1 MKFSM
6 AASVIHERR
15 TDAIVSYGL
24 LILSVIFALF
34 PIAWMLSTSLKSEA
48 EALNLPISWIPKQ
61 FTLQAYGDMWT
72 LKPFATYFW
81 NSIVVSGVTAVLSTV
96 VGALAG
102 YGFSRFQFRGRTSLL
117 AFFLVTQMISGVLVI
132 GPYFQ
137 ILAALNLYNTLTG
150 LIIAYVTI
158 CLPFAAWMSKGY
170 FDSIP
175 KELDEAG
182 LVDGA
187 SRLQIFVRIICPI
200 ALPGTVSTLLFA
212 FLLAWQ
218 SSELQNLRVM
228 SARLDVKSSPEIANH
243 KFAKVFAAQ
252 APYGKIEP
260 LIPEWPKIG
269 DATITAVQEG
279 FSGTKTP
286 EQALKDLHTA
296 TNRALGVQ

>member
-1 MKFSM
+1 MKFSP
-6 AASVIHERR
+6 AASVRHERR

-48 EALNLPISWIPKQ
+48 EALSLPIRWIPKL

-117 AFFLVTQMISGVLVI
+117 AFFLATQMISGVLVI

-137 ILAALNLYNTLTG
+137 ILAALDLYNTLTG

-175 KELDEAG
+175 KEMDEAG

-218 SSELQNLRVM
+218 DLL
-228 SARLDVKSSPEIANH
+228 
-243 KFAKVFAAQ
+243 
-252 APYGKIEP
+252 
-260 LIPEWPKIG
+260 W
-269 DATITAVQEG
+269 
-279 FSGTKTP
+279 
-286 EQALKDLHTA
+286 ALCLVSIDEKRTV
-296 TNRALGVQ
+296 TLGVAFLVGEFVIQWPMLTAASLIGSLPTILLYLFLQRYYVEGLARGAVKG

>member
-1 MKFSM
+1 
-6 AASVIHERR
+6 
-15 TDAIVSYGL
+15 
-24 LILSVIFALF
+24 
-34 PIAWMLSTSLKSEA
+34 
-48 EALNLPISWIPKQ
+48 
-61 FTLQAYGDMWT
+61 
-72 LKPFATYFW
+72 
-81 NSIVVSGVTAVLSTV
+81 V

-175 KELDEAG
+175 KVLDEAG

-187 SRLQIFVRIICPI
+187 SRLQIFIRIICPI
-200 ALPGTVSTLLFA
+200 ALPGTVSTLLFS

-218 SSELQNLRVM
+218 DLL
-228 SARLDVKSSPEIANH
+228 
-243 KFAKVFAAQ
+243 
-252 APYGKIEP
+252 
-260 LIPEWPKIG
+260 W
-269 DATITAVQEG
+269 
-279 FSGTKTP
+279 
-286 EQALKDLHTA
+286 ALCLVSIDEKRTV
-296 TNRALGVQ
+296 TLGVAFLVGEFVIQWPMLTAASLIGSLPTILLYLFLQRYYVEGLARGAVKG

>member
-1 MKFSM
+1 MKFSL
-6 AASVIHERR
+6 AASVRHERR

-48 EALNLPISWIPKQ
+48 EALSLPIRWIPKQ

-117 AFFLVTQMISGVLVI
+117 AFFLATQMISGVLVI

-137 ILAALNLYNTLTG
+137 ILAALDLYNTLTG

-175 KELDEAG
+175 KEMDEAG

-218 SSELQNLRVM
+218 DLL
-228 SARLDVKSSPEIANH
+228 
-243 KFAKVFAAQ
+243 
-252 APYGKIEP
+252 
-260 LIPEWPKIG
+260 W
-269 DATITAVQEG
+269 
-279 FSGTKTP
+279 
-286 EQALKDLHTA
+286 ALCLVSIDEKRTV
-296 TNRALGVQ
+296 TLGVAFLVGEFVIQWPMLTAASLIGSLPTILLYLFLQRYYVEGLARGAVKG